1 VVATGQVAE
10 MRCGLK
16 GQIAKMMVM
25 ADQMNV
31 HLDLNAKEDYSDVL
45 FFATNILAGL
55 PKVGIE
61 TWCKKYRETSEKLF
75 AK

>member
-1 VVATGQVAE
+1 
-10 MRCGLK
+10 
-16 GQIAKMMVM
+16 MMAV

-45 FFATNILAGL
+45 FFATNILGDV

-61 TWCKKYRETSEKLF
+61 AWCKKYRETSEKLF
-75 AK
+75 AN